1 MRTTRLVLTAVV
13 AVGLAAPARAQ
24 VAWDAPLMVSPGTTA
39 GWGIYLVDSWPGD
52 GFGVLGTWRRQ
63 GRPGFRIGVAEGR
76 DDDLAGFGGVDVSGG
91 LFDPSEDFPM
101 DAVWLVGAGLGL
113 GDAVLLSFP
122 LGLSFGRVVDVQDV
136 RLHPYFAPRV
146 VVDAWLG
153 DDTPEDETEHS
164 QVLEGPALHPLR
176 EHSPEDLDDSGTR
189 CVVCRGV
196 QRRLDLQLALDVG
209 LDISLSPSWSVRFS
223 GTLGDRE
230 AIAIGLSVQ

>member
-24 VAWDAPLMVSPGTTA
+24 VAWDAPIMVSPGTTA
-39 GWGIYLVDSWPGD
+39 GWGIYLVDAEAGD
-52 GFGVLGTWRRQ
+52 GIGVLGTWRQ
-63 GRPGFRIGVAEGR
+63 GRQGFRIGLAEGR

-91 LFDPSEDFPM
+91 LFDASDDFPM

-136 RLHPYFAPRV
+136 RLNPYFAPRV

-153 DDTPEDETEHS
+153 DDTPEDE
-164 QVLEGPALHPLR
+164 
-176 EHSPEDLDDSGTR
+176 
-189 CVVCRGV
+189 
-196 QRRLDLQLALDVG
+196 LDLQLALDVG
-209 LDISLSPSWSVRFS
+209 LDISLSPSWSVRFG